1 MNIQEIKRRLYS
13 LMVSG
18 VHIFIQTMLMTA
30 TWKEYYNPYIRIPFW
45 TRGHWY
51 IMTLY
56 MVALM
61 FFTHVYGG
69 LKIGYLKQFDV
80 LLSQVV
86 AIICAN
92 VVFYVEVVLLAYHFL
107 SVTPILITT
116 AREIGFMLI
125 WTMLSMVVYR
135 KLFPPHR
142 VLLIYGRD
150 KDGEARNKIAER
162 KDKFLIAESLNAEE
176 EPDKIRQKLLVYDTV
191 ILWDVPNF
199 IRNDILKECYGHR
212 IRIYTM
218 PSISDILLSGSEIMH
233 FFDTPLFLN
242 RSNALTL
249 DQMAVKRLMDI
260 GIALLI
266 LVVTSPV
273 MAITALAIKLYDG
286 GPVLYKQIRCSLF
299 GESFYIYKFRSM
311 RVDAE
316 KDGVARLAQKR
327 DTRITPVGFFIRK
340 VRVDELPQLFN
351 IIRGDMSF
359 VGPRPE
365 RPEIIEEYK
374 ENLPEFP
381 YRMKVKAGLTGY
393 AQIYGKY
400 NTVPY
405 DKLKLDLYYI
415 EHYSLWLDLKLLLLT
430 VKIVLTPESTEGI

>member
-135 KLFPPHR
+135 KLFR
-142 VLLIYGRD
+142 
-150 KDGEARNKIAER
+150 
-162 KDKFLIAESLNAEE
+162 
-176 EPDKIRQKLLVYDTV
+176 
-191 ILWDVPNF
+191 
-199 IRNDILKECYGHR
+199 
-212 IRIYTM
+212 
-218 PSISDILLSGSEIMH
+218 
-233 FFDTPLFLN
+233 
-242 RSNALTL
+242 
-249 DQMAVKRLMDI
+249 
-260 GIALLI
+260 
-266 LVVTSPV
+266 
-273 MAITALAIKLYDG
+273 
-286 GPVLYKQIRCSLF
+286 
-299 GESFYIYKFRSM
+299 
-311 RVDAE
+311 
-316 KDGVARLAQKR
+316 
-327 DTRITPVGFFIRK
+327 
-340 VRVDELPQLFN
+340 
-351 IIRGDMSF
+351 
-359 VGPRPE
+359 
-365 RPEIIEEYK
+365 
-374 ENLPEFP
+374 
-381 YRMKVKAGLTGY
+381 LTGCFSY
-393 AQIYGKY
+393 
-400 NTVPY
+400 
-405 DKLKLDLYYI
+405 
-415 EHYSLWLDLKLLLLT
+415 
-430 VKIVLTPESTEGI
+430 TEGIRMGRPGTRLRSEKINF